1 MVRLCPTV
9 LYLQGGSAQ
18 RLCEVCARLA
28 FPDMLGQLPG
38 LSTLLTFDEV
48 WKTEKDSTL
57 IPRRMDVTSL

>member
-1 MVRLCPTV
+1 MT
-9 LYLQGGSAQ
+9 
-18 RLCEVCARLA
+18 